1 MWHTIIL
8 SLCLALLSGCIAARR
23 HVPHAPAEEAARVQF
38 PARLPTEGLLRL
50 DGNTAAAVSL
60 AMDDFLPWSTTAPP
74 GTPPETACRYRRES
88 YDVSTA
94 PGPVGIIL
102 VRFAINDAACPP
114 SPSATVDAATGLP
127 PLEVTTYAV
136 DVRTMRVL
144 TFAVDIER
152 RSPTRPQSGSTHSDT
167 TPYQIESQTQATPR

>member
-1 MWHTIIL
+1 MRHTVIL
-8 SLCLALLSGCIAARR
+8 SLCLTLFSGCITARR
-23 HVPHAPAEEAARVQF
+23 PVPHAPAEEASQIQF
-38 PARLPTEGLLRL
+38 PAKLPTEGLLHL
-50 DGNTAAAVSL
+50 DGNTAAASLL
-60 AMDDFLPWSTTAPP
+60 AMDDFLPWGTTPPP
-74 GTPPETACRYRRES
+74 GVPPETACRYRRES

-94 PGPVGIIL
+94 PGPVGIIF
-102 VRFAINDAACPP
+102 VRLALNDAACPP

-152 RSPTRPQSGSTHSDT
+152 RSSSK
-167 TPYQIESQTQATPR
+167 SQPEPKG